1 MALGFGL
8 FKSGSATLENK
19 LSKFEGI
26 LREAIAKKVCVTAS
40 YRGGPIHLLE
50 PYALYRS
57 PDFNTLMLSAIRV
70 DGPSSHSHREK
81 LDTFE
86 VAQFSILEMSHQTFT
101 PDPQFAASNAASRS
115 NLVCTVQAA

>member
-8 FKSGSATLENK
+8 FKFGSGNSENK
-19 LSKFEGI
+19 LSKLEDT
-26 LREAIAKKVCVTAS
+26 LRDSIARKVCVTAS

-57 PDFNTLMLSAIRV
+57 PDLNTLMLSAIRV
-70 DGPSSHSHREK
+70 DGPSSHSHHEK

-86 VAQFSILEMSHQTFT
+86 VAQFSILELSDQTFT
-101 PDPQFAASNAASRS
+101 PDPRFDAIDTNSQS